1 MSIKKQLPAASA
13 SEGLTAVSPS
23 TFAFNFP
30 HIPPAAQDMMREV
43 FDIIEGNLG
52 AELLP
57 SQTVPEVQYFRSPDG
72 KAEGSVV
79 MRAGRDRAYVSCCR
93 K

>member
-1 MSIKKQLPAASA
+1 MSMKKHLPAASA
-13 SEGLTAVSPS
+13 SENLTVVSPS

-43 FDIIEGNLG
+43 LEIIEKKLG

-79 MRAGRDRAYVSCCR
+79 MRVGRDCAFVSCCR